1 MRPPSRRSPEP
12 PAPPANVEEF
22 TLAEVQT
29 EPEVAAA
36 LEQAPALWRNC
47 VFSDAATGKLEN
59 VSLTRQELV
68 HYVWLN
74 AEDGTWT
81 LALGEEF
88 FPLLDLDN
96 DSDPVLASL
105 RDHADVADAYHED
118 REVFVFSTTR
128 TLTAAEAAILV
139 LQTLTAGHSQALRS
153 AGLGD

>member
-1 MRPPSRRSPEP
+1 MRTPSRRSPQA

-29 EPEVAAA
+29 EPGVAAA

-47 VFSDAATGKLEN
+47 VFSAATGKLGN

-68 HYVWLN
+68 DYVWLN

-81 LALGEEF
+81 LALGEELF
-88 FPLLDLDN
+88 SLLDLDS

-118 REVFVFSTTR
+118 REVFVFSTTHNF
-128 TLTAAEAAILV
+128 TAAEAAALA
-139 LQTLTAGHSQALRS
+139 LQALTAGHSQALRS